1 MLILF
6 CFKPG
11 FWFCVL
17 CIHMCF
23 LWLFLGIFFHFGF
36 FPYFNTVFSLDAC
49 WFSNENQKE
58 IHMGERWEVWRNKE
72 FGGIT
77 VTILYKKVSLN
88 KWKILSPPHIH
99 TTENGYLKLQD
110 KKCQVTDKGR
120 PTRMSS
126 VHSPETFKAR
136 RVGKA
141 IPSSERLHRSRL
153 LDPMK
158 WSIKIEGDRK
168 TFRDFFLSLIEFMTA
183 SIYRKYWEK
192 IQFEKYKQI

>member
-1 MLILF
+1 MSNIFSGICRGLE
-6 CFKPG
+6 
-11 FWFCVL
+11 V
-17 CIHMCF
+17 
-23 LWLFLGIFFHFGF
+23 LWLLTLLQCLFYFVLNQASGFVFSASICAFCDSFLVFFFHFGF
-36 FPYFNTVFSLDAC
+36 YPYFNTVFSLDAC

-110 KKCQVTDKGR
+110 KKCQVTEKGR

-141 IPSSERLHRSRL
+141 IPSSERLHRPRL

-168 TFRDFFLSLIEFMTA
+168 TFRDFF
-183 SIYRKYWEK
+183 
-192 IQFEKYKQI
+192 